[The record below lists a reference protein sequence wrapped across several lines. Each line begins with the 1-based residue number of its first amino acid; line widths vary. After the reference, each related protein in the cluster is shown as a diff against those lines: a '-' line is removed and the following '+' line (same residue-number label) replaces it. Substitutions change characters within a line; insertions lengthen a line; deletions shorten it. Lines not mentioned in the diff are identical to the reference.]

1 MTEQQ
6 YFVIGD
12 TYEEDVMDSLSDVA
26 NISERSI
33 AYKDSDRIII
43 FLLLSGTTDNP
54 FMILFLCFCIMC
66 RYSKQQIGH
75 KSYFH

>member
-12 TYEEDVMDSLSDVA
+12 TYEDVMDSLSDVA

-33 AYKDSDRIII
+33 AYKDSDRTII
-43 FLLLSGTTDNP
+43 FFYCYLGPQTTH
-54 FMILFLCFCIMC
+54 L
-66 RYSKQQIGH
+66 
-75 KSYFH
+75 